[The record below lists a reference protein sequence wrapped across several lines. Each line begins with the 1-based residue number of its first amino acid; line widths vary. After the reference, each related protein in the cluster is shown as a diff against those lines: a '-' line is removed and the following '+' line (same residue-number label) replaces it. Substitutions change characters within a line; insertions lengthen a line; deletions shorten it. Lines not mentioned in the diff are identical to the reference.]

1 MFDFIFDIP
10 LLVTGIVLVVVMSSL
25 AAAGLLF
32 VRRRV
37 LPRLRFTE
45 EDAVFSST
53 MLLSIMV
60 FYGLTVALIAISVW
74 EKYGEASRVVSQE
87 ASALAVLYRDASG
100 YPQPV
105 RSQLQDALKE
115 YVEYVIHVAWPEQRG
130 GHVPQ
135 GGVERVSGFERL
147 LTTFEPATE
156 GQKILHAETLRAY
169 DQMIEARRL
178 RLDAGATALPGI
190 MWVVMFVGAA
200 LGLISSYFFRV
211 SDPRLQFTQVML
223 LATFI
228 AIVIFL
234 VLAFDRPFRGDVGIG
249 ADAFELIYDQLMKR

>member
-10 LLVTGIVLVVVMSSL
+10 LVLTGLALVVVMSSL

-32 VRRRV
+32 VRRRI
-37 LPRLRFTE
+37 LPRLQFTE

-53 MLLSIMV
+53 MLLAIMV

-74 EKYGEASRVVSQE
+74 EKHSEASRVVSQE
-87 ASALAVLYRDASG
+87 ATALAVLYRDASG
-100 YPQPV
+100 YPPPV
-105 RSQLQDALKE
+105 RAQLQDALRE
-115 YVEYVIHVAWPEQRG
+115 YVEYVIHVSWPEQREGHMPRG
-130 GHVPQ
+130 GGQ
-135 GGVERVSGFERL
+135 RVSGFEQL
-147 LTTFEPATE
+147 LTSFEPSTE
-156 GQKILHAETLRAY
+156 GQKILHGETLRAY

-178 RLDAGATALPGI
+178 RLDAGTTALPGL
-190 MWVVMFVGAA
+190 MWGVMFIGAA

-211 SDPRLQFTQVML
+211 NDQRLQLAQVML

-234 VLAFDRPFRGDVGIG
+234 VLALDRPFRGGLGIG
-249 ADAFELIYDQLMKR
+249 PDAYELIYDQVMKR